1 MRAFEKGSV
10 KIKSDWAVVV
20 FLALCLVGHSAG
32 GLWTYLPYKFDDPAL
47 ESSPGADL
55 VVQLFS
61 ESNKGWR
68 GRSASTGYPLWIP
81 IAAMGLS
88 LGYMFIWLMLRRRI
102 ERLIPVAVLAACLLL
117 SAGDL
122 IVTLVRGGELG
133 LGLAAAGVACLL
145 GLGVLLLAPSEAPPR
160 DHEILPGP

>member
-1 MRAFEKGSV
+1 
-10 KIKSDWAVVV
+10 
-20 FLALCLVGHSAG
+20 
-32 GLWTYLPYKFDDPAL
+32 
-47 ESSPGADL
+47 
-55 VVQLFS
+55 
-61 ESNKGWR
+61 
-68 GRSASTGYPLWIP
+68 
-81 IAAMGLS
+81 MGLS

-160 DHEILPGP
+160 DHEVLPDL